1 MSALATGP
9 GSAWTPWTPCRRSA
23 WTSSSSAA
31 SCRPGS
37 TASTSSTRRVP
48 TCWSRLAPAGTRALE
63 IDGER
68 TFGYTSVYLDTP
80 DLLGYHLAAHRRRR
94 RFKVRSRSYDGT
106 GLAYLEV
113 KTRDG
118 ARTVKTRL
126 EGRHVRGD
134 RAHRPGQRLRRRH
147 AQDAGIAADVVASLR
162 PVLRTR
168 YRRTTLHLADDAS
181 RVTVD
186 RGLDL
191 DPHGDRATISQPSL
205 VVVETKSA
213 GAVSPMD
220 RLLWSRGVPPHPD
233 QQVRHRPRGPR
244 PRPPPQPLVAHPAPP
259 LLTRR
264 TP

>member
-1 MSALATGP
+1 MSALATVT
-9 GSAWTPWTPCRRSA
+9 GSGVDALDALPAIGLDELVERSELQ
-23 WTSSSSAA
+23 
-31 SCRPGS
+31 
-37 TASTSSTRRVP
+37 TRIDRKYVVDP
-48 TCWSRLAPAGTRALE
+48 AGADVLVALAPAGTRALD

-80 DLLGYHLAAHRRRR
+80 ELLGYHLAAHRRRR
-94 RFKVRSRSYDGT
+94 RFKVRSRCYDGS

-118 ARTVKTRL
+118 AHTVKTRL
-126 EGRHVRGD
+126 EGRHVHGD
-134 RAHRPGQRLRRRH
+134 GLSSQGCAFVADTLS
-147 AQDAGIAADVVASLR
+147 DAGIAADVVASLA

-186 RGLDL
+186 RGLTWI
-191 DPHGDRATISQPSL
+191 HTATRATISQPSL

-220 RLLWSRGVPPHPD
+220 RLLWSRGVRPTRISKYATGLAALDPALPHNRWSRTLR
-233 QQVRHRPRGPR
+233 RHF
-244 PRPPPQPLVAHPAPP
+244 
-259 LLTRR
+259 
-264 TP
+264 